1 MSRQYQQSHGLLKCE
16 SSMRE
21 IQIPTTAK
29 AHRIFHHLPGKN
41 ELRKK
46 SVRFGDSTT
55 QNSDI
60 EKLTSHLAKRAKIVE
75 ICVPGWISKSQNS
88 GVLKIPAQKPW
99 KIVLRANFFPVGI
112 GKWGNQLFQQNNK
125 KNWKKWIL
133 KPKYAMKIT
142 KYNSPEFWFFLI
154 STDHKENVAC
164 FSANPCNLQLL
175 HWQPTRHSFCPPRR
189 KSHEPFQWMDP
200 CSSLAICRLHF

>member
-1 MSRQYQQSHGLLKCE
+1 MVFFFRDFQPFDSHDLDFFPIKPGCFNDGCFMSRQYQQSHGLLKCE

-60 EKLTSHLAKRAKIVE
+60 EKLTSHWQKGQKLWKFAYLAESPNPKIR
-75 ICVPGWISKSQNS
+75 GSLKSQ
-88 GVLKIPAQKPW
+88 LKNRE

-112 GKWGNQLFQQNNK
+112 GK
-125 KNWKKWIL
+125 
-133 KPKYAMKIT
+133 
-142 KYNSPEFWFFLI
+142 
-154 STDHKENVAC
+154 
-164 FSANPCNLQLL
+164 
-175 HWQPTRHSFCPPRR
+175 
-189 KSHEPFQWMDP
+189 
-200 CSSLAICRLHF
+200 